1 MQHDPDNEN
10 LVGVAKDRT
19 SERRSFFLTT
29 NLSGLP
35 QGTLS
40 ARVRNLSA
48 GGMMVEMAEEP
59 DPEIERGQRLT
70 AELRNIGKVK
80 GEIAWS
86 EGRRFGI
93 RFDREIDPEAAR
105 KPVIAGEGTPDFV
118 KPVLV
123 PGRSLRY
130 VEGLSGR

>member
-1 MQHDPDNEN
+1 MQHEPEATSTIE
-10 LVGVAKDRT
+10 VTRDRA
-19 SERRSFFLTT
+19 SERRNFFLTT
-29 NLSGLP
+29 VLDGLV
-35 QGTLS
+35 QGKLN

-48 GGMMVEMAEEP
+48 GGMMIELAEEP
-59 DPEIERGQRLT
+59 DPEILRGQRIT
-70 AELRNIGKVK
+70 AELRKIGRVK
-80 GEIAWS
+80 GEIAWC

-105 KPVIAGEGTPDFV
+105 KPVVGGEGTPDYV

-130 VEGLSGR
+130 VKGL